1 MNHFAKAAVLLALGV
16 PAIHAQAL
24 TPKIDLPLDSPVAV
38 LSADFSNSSATPRGG
53 MYVVDIRG
61 TLSLRNTTQRRI
73 RGITLAVYA
82 PGGKVS
88 LSQSSL
94 DIAPGDA
101 FPIPFDSHLLRPPSE
116 STGGPTVEVKLDG
129 VLFDDLGFYGP
140 NTLGTQRQLLRWEL
154 EARRDRKYF
163 KSILQTAG
171 AEGLRNEM
179 LTAMAQQNDR
189 RNLNLGVQIVR
200 GRATNIE
207 AEREVQFAFA
217 AVPDAPVEAT
227 GGTARVSPSE
237 ARAPRFSVRNKS
249 NRSVEH
255 IEVGWIVK
263 DQQGREFY
271 VASVPADLKLAP
283 RQSGEISED
292 SALRFQKPV
301 AIQSVTG
308 FVSNV
313 EFAGGTQWIPP
324 RFQDRMRNLAP
335 ASPEETRLLNIYNKK
350 GLDALIVELKKF
362 D

>member
-1 MNHFAKAAVLLALGV
+1 MRRFAQAAILLVLGLEAV
-16 PAIHAQAL
+16 HAQAL

-38 LSADFSNSSATPRGG
+38 LSADFSNSTATPRGG
-53 MYVVDIRG
+53 MYIVDVRG

-82 PGGKVS
+82 PGGKGS
-88 LSQSSL
+88 FSIPSL

-101 FPIPFDSHLLRPPSE
+101 FPIQIESNLRRPLSE
-116 STGGPTVEVKLDG
+116 ANGGPTVEVKLDG
-129 VLFDDLGFYGP
+129 VLFDDLGFFGP
-140 NTLGTQRQLLRWEL
+140 NTLGTQRQLMRWEL
-154 EARRDRKYF
+154 EARRDRKFY
-163 KSILQTAG
+163 KNLLATAG

-179 LTAMAQQNDR
+179 LTALAQQNDR
-189 RNLNLGVQIVR
+189 RGLNPGVQIVR

-207 AEREVQFAFA
+207 TEREVQFAFA
-217 AVPDAPVEAT
+217 AAPDSPIEAV

-237 ARAPRFSVRNKS
+237 VRAPHFTVRN
-249 NRSVEH
+249 RSPKPVEH
-255 IEVGWIVK
+255 IEFGWIVK
-263 DQQGREFY
+263 DQQGREFF
-271 VASVPADLKLAP
+271 AATVPADLKLAP
-283 RQSGEISED
+283 RQQGEIRED

-313 EFAGGTQWIPP
+313 EFAGGSQWIPP
-324 RFQDRMRNLAP
+324 RGRAP

-350 GLDALIVELKKF
+350 GLDALIAELKKF